1 MDALLYC
8 SASVFPLTLYLISLA
23 SRATKTADCDPS
35 MSSQQESCAIFNTKL
50 LVTSAG
56 ESTSIVHRTILSA
69 LATAL
74 DENKFKDSIPDLTRT
89 YYLGPDPESL
99 TLALSATLATSMIG
113 AGGTTTRPMIAL
125 SIGCSLLLLVVALLL
140 FIRRTSM
147 AAITT
152 ICCSS
157 DGGLEPI
164 PTYEEEND
172 QASVGISTSL
182 DQVSSP
188 R

>member
-1 MDALLYC
+1 
-8 SASVFPLTLYLISLA
+8 V
-23 SRATKTADCDPS
+23 
-35 MSSQQESCAIFNTKL
+35 SSQQKSCAIFNTKL
-50 LVTSAG
+50 LVTSTGVAI
-56 ESTSIVHRTILSA
+56 SKVYRTILLTLANA
-69 LATAL
+69 LN
-74 DENKFKDSIPDLTRT
+74 ENKFKESIPDLTRT

-99 TLALSATLATSMIG
+99 TLSATLATSMVG
-113 AGGTTTRPMIAL
+113 SGGTTTRPMFTL

-140 FIRRTSM
+140 VIRRTSM

>member
-74 DENKFKDSIPDLTRT
+74 DENKFKDSIPDLTMT

-113 AGGTTTRPMIAL
+113 AGGTTTRPMIAI
-125 SIGCSLLLLVVALLL
+125 SIGCSVLLLVVALLL
-140 FIRRTSM
+140 VFRRTSM
-147 AAITT
+147 AVNAKDPLRF
-152 ICCSS
+152 SRRQH
-157 DGGLEPI
+157 EPI
-164 PTYEEEND
+164 STCDED
-172 QASVGISTSL
+172 IDKASVGVPLSNT
-182 DQVSSP
+182 D